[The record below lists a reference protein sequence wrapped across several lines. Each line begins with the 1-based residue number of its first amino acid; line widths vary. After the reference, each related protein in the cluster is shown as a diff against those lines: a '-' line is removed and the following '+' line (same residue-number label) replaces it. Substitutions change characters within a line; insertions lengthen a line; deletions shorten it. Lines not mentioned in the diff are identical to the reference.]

1 MLGGHAP
8 RGVRRFYNFRRFFWG
23 CLPALVGRFVR
34 LLAAL
39 VFALGRSSFGS
50 GQAASAEK
58 ERRPKANGWK
68 ASDEYV
74 AYGTMGTQLRILGF
88 LLVLLLALGVTSCTS
103 ADLSPTALAQETKE
117 IVDQVKSQEKGIYQ
131 IIDENLKR
139 VKELKE
145 MVQKAEDPANLYDQ
159 VLQELRRIAE
169 DFEKL
174 NEERVKRGLAQR
186 LRSLHQLMG
195 KAQEEVARLRA
206 RISELQAKVWDPDPE
221 ILEIKR
227 KGYSQAIRYLQKQVE
242 IWEKFLA
249 TQKAISGELRKI
261 EGRVE
266 RFLAI
271 IEVNAVVY
279 REALNLLQLQ
289 KDIREAQ
296 SLLAEIPEIE
306 RLAQEMVSTWEIL
319 DSLVETLL
327 SLG

>member
-1 MLGGHAP
+1 
-8 RGVRRFYNFRRFFWG
+8 
-23 CLPALVGRFVR
+23 
-34 LLAAL
+34 
-39 VFALGRSSFGS
+39 
-50 GQAASAEK
+50 
-58 ERRPKANGWK
+58 
-68 ASDEYV
+68 
-74 AYGTMGTQLRILGF
+74 MGTQLRILGF

-271 IEVNAVVY
+271 IEGNAVVY